1 VYSKGPPATA
11 ETQKVLRN
19 LRPAKREAESLV
31 FHFSYLWIL
40 FNRVILD
47 QLVTKVVDYGRN
59 GVDTTK
65 TLIQA

>member
-1 VYSKGPPATA
+1 
-11 ETQKVLRN
+11 

-40 FNRVILD
+40 LNRVILD